1 MIGLGGRW
9 STTVGVVLLIGLLM
23 VSTAVSVIGTTAG
36 GQPAARVGPASV
48 LATAGGH
55 EPSYAGVQS
64 TQVHPFFRTCSPQC
78 NISIAPSGLPGGSTY
93 TVGVSNQ
100 PPVQTS
106 NATASFALANGT
118 YSYIIAGPAG
128 YRAANGS
135 ATGNFTVSGANM
147 TLAIDF
153 VGGTTYPLSF
163 HEAGLR
169 PGSAWSVLLAASLR
183 LSSVS
188 GTANLRNLT
197 PGNYTYSLDPILG
210 YIAALT
216 VGGHSIPSSGVLGI
230 ASAGVVIHVRFT
242 AITYAITFVEQ
253 GLPPGAHWRV
263 QIKSFVISHCPPNCN
278 ATRVVQSQSS
288 NSTSVTFH
296 LANASSGALVYV
308 AKGPHGFVVPG
319 PANGTPLVIAGS
331 DRVINLTF
339 VQLVG
344 TAIFNETGLT
354 PGTTWT
360 VSLNGTV
367 FGWTNLTR
375 SSNVS
380 SISFSGVP
388 LGHYTAV
395 PGPSVG
401 FHPPHSHPFNL
412 LKPNQ
417 TITWNFY
424 FRTCGSNCDAPVE
437 GFESLGSV
445 GVGLP
450 ATSSPPTAIP
460 TMAGSIAYR
469 ARLS

>member
-1 MIGLGGRW
+1 MIRLGRRW
-9 STTVGVVLLIGLLM
+9 SATVGVVLLIGLLM
-23 VSTAVSVIGTTAG
+23 ASTVSVIGTTAH
-36 GQPAARVGPASV
+36 GQPAARVGPSSY
-48 LATAGGH
+48 LATAVGHDSSGG
-55 EPSYAGVQS
+55 GVRS
-64 TQVHPFFRTCSPQC
+64 TAVHPFFRTCSPQC

-106 NATASFALANGT
+106 NATATFTLANGT
-118 YSYIIAGPAG
+118 YSYLIAGPAG
-128 YRAANGS
+128 YRASNGS

-147 TLAIDF
+147 TLAIHF
-153 VGGTTYPLSF
+153 VRGTTYPLSF

-169 PGSAWSVLLAASLR
+169 PGSAWSVLLASSLR

-197 PGNYTYSLDPILG
+197 PGNYTYSLDPIPG
-210 YIAALT
+210 YLAALT
-216 VGGHSIPSSGVLGI
+216 AGGHSIPSSGVLGI
-230 ASAGVVIHVRFT
+230 ESAGVVIHVRFT
-242 AITYAITFVEQ
+242 AVTYAITFVEH
-253 GLPPGAHWRV
+253 GLPPGDHWRV

-308 AKGPHGFVVPG
+308 AKGPRGFVVPG

-344 TAIFNETGLT
+344 TAIFNETGL
-354 PGTTWT
+354 PSGTTWT

-380 SISFSGVP
+380 SIVFSAVP
-388 LGHYTAV
+388 LGHYTAI
-395 PGPSVG
+395 PGPTVG

-412 LKPNQ
+412 VKSNQ

-437 GFESLGSV
+437 GFESIGSV

-450 ATSSPPTAIP
+450 ATSGPPNAVP
-460 TMAGSIAYR
+460 TMAGSVAYR
-469 ARLS
+469 ARPS